1 MSRRLEFEERA
12 AVLEFDG
19 GLARAGAEQRALA
32 DIYHELLGCRGRAH
46 GILDELIRV
55 DARRQAPELHEALQA
70 LGLAGVR
77 APLWGFG
84 YVVVAEQDTW
94 RPAGD
99 EEPGMAAL
107 IVPAC
112 EEGAIVDLVAQR
124 LGDGHLLSRLGA
136 VDLLGWDELQIARD
150 RRSPLLVYRDV
161 LTWLRGQGRGT
172 VILDWARA
180 HRHLDGLGTLLC
192 SERSALLLHRAT
204 RRCRPAP
211 TIGILRPR
219 EARHAA

>member
-19 GLARAGAEQRALA
+19 GLGRAEAEQRALA
-32 DIYHELLGCRGRAH
+32 DIYHELLGGRGRAH
-46 GILDELIRV
+46 GILDELIRA
-55 DARRQAPELHEALQA
+55 DARRQAPALQEALQA

-84 YVVVAEQDTW
+84 CVVAEQDTW

-99 EEPGMAAL
+99 EEPRTAAL

-124 LGDGHLLSRLGA
+124 LGDGRVLSRLGA

-150 RRSPLLVYRDV
+150 RGGPLLVYRDI
-161 LTWLRGQGRGT
+161 LTWLRGHGRGT

-180 HRHLDGLGTLLC
+180 HRHLDGLGTLFC
-192 SERSALLLHRAT
+192 SERSAPLLHRAT
-204 RRCRPAP
+204 RRCRPVP

>member
-1 MSRRLEFEERA
+1 VSRRLEFEERA

-19 GLARAGAEQRALA
+19 GLGRAEAEQRALA

-46 GILDELIRV
+46 GILDELIRA
-55 DARRQAPELHEALQA
+55 DARRQAPALEEVLQA

-84 YVVVAEQDTW
+84 HVVAEQETW

-99 EEPGMAAL
+99 DEPAMAAL

-124 LGDGHLLSRLGA
+124 LGDGRVLCRLGA

-150 RRSPLLVYRDV
+150 SGGPLLVYRDV
-161 LTWLRGQGRGT
+161 LTWLRAHGRGT

-192 SERSALLLHRAT
+192 SERSAPLLHRAT
-204 RRCRPAP
+204 RRCRPVP

>member
-1 MSRRLEFEERA
+1 VSRRLEFEERA

-19 GLARAGAEQRALA
+19 GLGRAEAEQRALA

-46 GILDELIRV
+46 GILDELIRA
-55 DARRQAPELHEALQA
+55 DARRQAPALQEALQA

-84 YVVVAEQDTW
+84 HVVAEQDTW

-99 EEPGMAAL
+99 KEPGMAAL

-124 LGDGHLLSRLGA
+124 LGDGRVLCRLGA

-150 RRSPLLVYRDV
+150 SGGPLLVYRDV
-161 LTWLRGQGRGT
+161 LTWLRAHGRGT

-192 SERSALLLHRAT
+192 SERSAPLLHRAT
-204 RRCRPAP
+204 RRCRPVP

>member
-1 MSRRLEFEERA
+1 VSRRLEFEERA

-19 GLARAGAEQRALA
+19 GLGRAEAEQRALA

-46 GILDELIRV
+46 GILDELIRA
-55 DARRQAPELHEALQA
+55 DARRQAPALQEALQA

-84 YVVVAEQDTW
+84 HVVAEQDTW

-124 LGDGHLLSRLGA
+124 LGDGRVLCRLGA
-136 VDLLGWDELQIARD
+136 VGLLGWDELQIARD
-150 RRSPLLVYRDV
+150 SGGPLLVYRDV
-161 LTWLRGQGRGT
+161 LTWLRAHGRGT

-192 SERSALLLHRAT
+192 SERSAPLLHRAT
-204 RRCRPAP
+204 RRCRPVP

>member
-1 MSRRLEFEERA
+1 MSRRLAFQERA
-12 AVLEFDG
+12 AVLEFDA
-19 GLARAGAEQRALA
+19 GLGRAEAERRALA
-32 DIYHELLGCRGRAH
+32 DIYHELLGCRGRAR
-46 GILDELIRV
+46 GILDELIRA
-55 DARRQAPELHEALQA
+55 DARRQAPALQEALQA

-84 YVVVAEQDTW
+84 YVVAEQDIW

-124 LGDGHLLSRLGA
+124 LGDGRVLCRLGV

-150 RRSPLLVYRDV
+150 SGGPLLVYRDV
-161 LTWLRGQGRGT
+161 LTWLRGHGRGT

-180 HRHLDGLGTLLC
+180 HRHLDGLATLLC
-192 SERSALLLHRAT
+192 SERSAPLLHRAT
-204 RRCRPAP
+204 RRCRPVP

-219 EARHAA
+219 EARLAA

>member
-1 MSRRLEFEERA
+1 VSRRLEFEERA

-19 GLARAGAEQRALA
+19 GLGRAEAEQRALA

-46 GILDELIRV
+46 GILDELIRA
-55 DARRQAPELHEALQA
+55 DARRQAPALQEALQA

-84 YVVVAEQDTW
+84 HVVAEQDTW

-124 LGDGHLLSRLGA
+124 LGDGRVLCRLGA

-150 RRSPLLVYRDV
+150 SGGPLLVYRDV
-161 LTWLRGQGRGT
+161 LTWLRAHGRGT

-192 SERSALLLHRAT
+192 SERGAPLLHRAT
-204 RRCRPAP
+204 RRCRPVP

>member
-1 MSRRLEFEERA
+1 VSRRLEFEERA

-19 GLARAGAEQRALA
+19 GLARAEAEQRALA
-32 DIYHELLGCRGRAH
+32 DMYHELLGRRGCAR
-46 GILDELIRV
+46 GLLDELIRA
-55 DARRQAPELHEALQA
+55 DARRRAPAFEEVLQA

-84 YVVVAEQDTW
+84 HVVAEQDTW

-99 EEPGMAAL
+99 DEPAMAAL

-112 EEGAIVDLVAQR
+112 EDGAIVDLVAQR
-124 LGDGHLLSRLGA
+124 LGDGRLLSRLGV

-150 RRSPLLVYRDV
+150 NGGPLLVYRDV
-161 LTWLRGQGRGT
+161 LTWLQGHGRGT
-172 VILDWARA
+172 VLLDWRSA
-180 HRHLDGLGTLLC
+180 HRHLDGLATLLC
-192 SERSALLLHRAT
+192 NERSAPFLHRAT
-204 RRCRPAP
+204 RRCRPVP

>member
-19 GLARAGAEQRALA
+19 GLERAEAEQRALA
-32 DIYHELLGCRGRAH
+32 EIYHELLGCQDRAH
-46 GILDELIRV
+46 GILDELIRA
-55 DARRQAPELHEALQA
+55 DARRQAAALQETLQA

-84 YVVVAEQDTW
+84 DVVAEQDAW

-99 EEPGMAAL
+99 EEPAMAAL

-112 EEGAIVDLVAQR
+112 EDGAIVDLVAQR
-124 LGDGHLLSRLGA
+124 LGDGRVLSRLGM
-136 VDLLGWDELQIARD
+136 VDLLGSDELQIARD
-150 RRSPLLVYRDV
+150 SGGPLLVYHDV
-161 LTWLRGQGRGT
+161 LTWLRGHGRGT

-180 HRHLDGLGTLLC
+180 HRHLDGLATLLC
-192 SERSALLLHRAT
+192 SERSAPLLHRAT
-204 RRCRPAP
+204 RRCRPVP
-211 TIGILRPR
+211 TIGILRPW